1 MPESTQNDGLFVGRG
16 APITGNV
23 ALAGKL
29 TIDGQIDGE
38 ISAKEIHV
46 GEAGKISGKITAA
59 YADVRGEVLDS
70 ISVSEML
77 ILRNTAKV
85 RGTITYSTLQIEQ
98 GALIEGS
105 LVRVDRSAIQL
116 GLPEASSSYVE
127 EKTENY

>member
-1 MPESTQNDGLFVGRG
+1 M
-16 APITGNV
+16 
-23 ALAGKL
+23 
-29 TIDGQIDGE
+29 
-38 ISAKEIHV
+38 
-46 GEAGKISGKITAA
+46 GEAGNISGKITAA
-59 YADVRGEVLDS
+59 YADVRGVVLDS

-116 GLPEASSSYVE
+116 GLPDASSSYVE